1 MVYWCMCSCSM
12 IWSDE
17 EGDTITKC
25 EVRQTITLN
34 LTITHP
40 DASINT
46 RASLGPYE
54 LSFTRNEAA
63 VKRITA
69 FVVDLKP
76 DDGTEDY
83 DKIKYHSTDID
94 PIDFYNGIYVFRQ
107 TLEVETGAKH
117 IYIGA
122 NLRDEHIKAF
132 IANKPISPSGD
143 GPAVNMVMT
152 PDPTHSGQGT
162 DIAMFGQIKMANGSE
177 DIVISEG
184 TTDYY
189 LSGNLERLTAKV
201 LLTCDEGEPGLVR
214 TGGLGWVETSKI
226 RYTLNVTNKHTYI
239 NKHWDSQYSV
249 NMDPNWSLKSW
260 VKANGSGFE
269 SPGDY
274 DEQFEAWEPEILM
287 QRLFDDRYSAVP
299 LRYDESKVGAG
310 DSENHYVEGLY
321 CLENTAYNDM
331 GLSGDALDNAA
342 RVATTHVV
350 MAVRFLPRRFYGGA
364 GTLIEAESLD
374 KVLTYYLVKD
384 AGSGPYVN
392 GTYFTRTV
400 NGTLTY
406 YAYTGMKR
414 AITDSGGTLSE
425 ADFTRYEGG
434 YSYYTTFIDGNAD
447 NLKLTYNGCDSWGVQ
462 RDHYYILTVDKITRP
477 GTPIPWDDYI
487 RVNSQTTEWFSRG
500 SQEVVIKPKSM

>member
-1 MVYWCMCSCSM
+1 M
-12 IWSDE
+12 
-17 EGDTITKC
+17 
-25 EVRQTITLN
+25 L
-34 LTITHP
+34 
-40 DASINT
+40 
-46 RASLGPYE
+46 
-54 LSFTRNEAA
+54 
-63 VKRITA
+63 
-69 FVVDLKP
+69 
-76 DDGTEDY
+76 
-83 DKIKYHSTDID
+83 
-94 PIDFYNGIYVFRQ
+94 YVFRQ

-122 NLRDEHIKAF
+122 NLKEEHIEAF
-132 IANKPISPSGD
+132 KQNKPISPSNE

-239 NKHWDSQYSV
+239 NKHWDTQYSV
-249 NMDPNWSLKSW
+249 NMDPNWSLTSW
-260 VKANGSGFE
+260 VIAGASGYE
-269 SPGDY
+269 AKD
-274 DEQFEAWEPEILM
+274 DHAEQFEAWDHDMLM

-310 DSENHYVEGLY
+310 NSDKHYVEGLY

-331 GLSGDALDNAA
+331 ELSGDALDNAA

-374 KVLTYYLVKD
+374 KVLTYYLVNG

-392 GTYFTRTV
+392 GTYFTRVV

-406 YAYTGMKR
+406 YAYTGMQKT
-414 AITDSGGTLSE
+414 IQDSGGTLSE

-487 RVNSQTTEWFSRG
+487 RVNSQTVNWNHRG
-500 SQEVVIKPKSM
+500 SQDVIIRPTGD